1 MNCLKL
7 LGSCAHRSGS
17 VAGGGAIEIVAEK
30 GCITISINDYY
41 SFKIFHLNQ
50 LLLTKFGKNFVILNQ

>member
-7 LGSCAHRSGS
+7 LGSCAQSPGS

-41 SFKIFHLNQ
+41 SFKIFPR
-50 LLLTKFGKNFVILNQ
+50 F